1 MQRPPSEPGSDAEL
15 DVDAGAGAGA
25 DAGAGAG
32 VDAVAVRA
40 AYSSR
45 ATEYAA
51 ALGSMSAVHPA
62 DLGLVSRWADELDGP
77 VLDLGCGPGHWTAF
91 LAKHSWRDGHSE
103 PGAHSERGGHS
114 GLAEHD
120 GAHGRLDV
128 TGVDPVPAFVEHAS
142 RMNPGVRYETG
153 SAEDLRADDASLGGV
168 LAWYSLIHHS
178 PDAIDGPLRE
188 VARVL
193 RPGGRLLV
201 GFFEAEALGPFDHA
215 VVTAW
220 RWPVDELA
228 ARLEAAGLTV
238 LETTTR
244 IDPGSRPHGALIAEH
259 RVAR

>member
-1 MQRPPSEPGSDAEL
+1 MMVGVQRPPSEPGSDAEL
-15 DVDAGAGAGA
+15 DTDAGAGT
-25 DAGAGAG
+25 
-32 VDAVAVRA
+32 DAVAVRS

-45 ATEYAA
+45 AAEYAA
-51 ALGSMSAVHPA
+51 ALGSTNAVHPA

-91 LAKHSWRDGHSE
+91 LAG
-103 PGAHSERGGHS
+103 RGGHS
-114 GLAEHD
+114 GRD
-120 GAHGRLDV
+120 GHSGHAPLGGLDV
-128 TGVDPVPAFVEHAS
+128 TGIDPVPAFVEHAR
-142 RMNPGVRYETG
+142 RMYPGVHYETG

-188 VARVL
+188 IARVL

-201 GFFEAEALGPFDHA
+201 GFFEAEALGPFEHA

-220 RWPVDELA
+220 RWPVAELA

-238 LETTTR
+238 LGTTTR
-244 IDPGSRPHGALIAEH
+244 TDPGSRPHAALIAEH
-259 RVAR
+259 RTIR